1 MAKTAIRL
9 ESEWSDKPDYTSV
22 KIVDPDGYVVEI
34 ASDASLYGVIAYR
47 VDRANWL
54 PTFPQ
59 NLTVVICETR
69 SPVYSYPTIGHRSV
83 VGADDCGDE
92 TRLSP
97 RRILRTMTQQA
108 LHQHSYTIPLEWES
122 RVPIVTTIRTI
133 EVTRSHSTD
142 KPTSWVTSATRV
154 TVLGC
159 ECGAEFRRQMFAQ

>member
-1 MAKTAIRL
+1 M
-9 ESEWSDKPDYTSV
+9 
-22 KIVDPDGYVVEI
+22 
-34 ASDASLYGVIAYR
+34 
-47 VDRANWL
+47 
-54 PTFPQ
+54 
-59 NLTVVICETR
+59 
-69 SPVYSYPTIGHRSV
+69 

-92 TRLSP
+92 AF
-97 RRILRTMTQQA
+97 RTLAPAYPPNHDPAA

-159 ECGAEFRRQMFAQ
+159 ECGAEFRRQMLAQ